1 MIEFAIGGIYT
12 LIIISISAFIG
23 YLVGTKDLKKLV
35 DEQVKRYTK
44 SEVSLQGGPVKSK
57 TPQQLKND
65 DNDEGK
71 RIRELLRN
79 ES

>member
-12 LIIISISAFIG
+12 LIIIAISGFIG

-44 SEVSLQGGPVKSK
+44 SEVSLQGGPVKAK
-57 TPQQLKND
+57 TPSQIKN
-65 DNDEGK
+65 EREEPGEIA
-71 RIRELLRN
+71 RIRELLK
-79 ES
+79 